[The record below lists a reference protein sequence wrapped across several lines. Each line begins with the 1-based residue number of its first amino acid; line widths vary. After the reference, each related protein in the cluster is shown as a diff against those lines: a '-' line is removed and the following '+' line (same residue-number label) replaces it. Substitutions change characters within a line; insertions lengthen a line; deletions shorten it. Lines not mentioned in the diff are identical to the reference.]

1 MPWFLLATIS
11 ALLSAAAAVLQK
23 KSLLQTRALPFAF
36 VLSFVIML
44 LSVVFLAGVDA
55 LDVPPLVLALLVGKS
70 LVGGT
75 AFLCVMMSL
84 EGGQIST
91 VLPLMGLTP
100 AMTAV
105 LSFLLTG
112 ETMTWTEW
120 VGLAV
125 MMTGVYLVEWK
136 PEGRGTWAARVQT
149 VLTERRLIILALLLF
164 AVSSVADKLLVST
177 HKTDPRLVLVYQHVV
192 FCLLFGGM
200 LLLRKVPVG
209 EVVRQA
215 RRQLPLF
222 LVIALVTIGYRYAQ
236 LEATRLAP
244 VALVLAVKR
253 TSIVYASLLG
263 GKIFADDR
271 LGLRLAG
278 AALIVAAGFII
289 LRNVG

>member
-11 ALLSAAAAVLQK
+11 ALLSAGAAVLQK
-23 KSLLQTRALPFAF
+23 KTLLQTRALPFAF
-36 VLSFVIML
+36 VLSVFIML
-44 LSVVFLAGVDA
+44 LSGAFLPGVEV
-55 LDVPPLVLALLVGKS
+55 LDVPPAVLALLVGKS
-70 LVGGT
+70 LIGGT
-75 AFLCVMMSL
+75 AFLCVMISL

-100 AMTAV
+100 AVTAV
-105 LSFLLTG
+105 LSFLITG
-112 ETMTWTEW
+112 ETMATTEW
-120 VGLAV
+120 LGLAV
-125 MMTGVYLVEWK
+125 MMTGVSLVEWT
-136 PEGRGTWAARVQT
+136 PDRTGTWTMRLRT
-149 VLTERRLIILALLLF
+149 VLAKRRLIILALVLF

-177 HKTDPRLVLVYQHVV
+177 HKTDPRVVLVYQHVV
-192 FCLLFGGM
+192 FCLVFGGM
-200 LLLRKVPVG
+200 LLVRRVPPA

-215 RRQLPLF
+215 RHQLPLI

-271 LGLRLAG
+271 LHIRLAG

>member
-11 ALLSAAAAVLQK
+11 ALLSAGAAVLQK
-23 KSLLQTRALPFAF
+23 KSLMQTRALPFAF
-36 VLSFVIML
+36 VLSCFIMIF
-44 LSVVFLAGVDA
+44 SAVFLAGVDVLA
-55 LDVPPLVLALLVGKS
+55 VPPGVLALLVGKS
-70 LVGGT
+70 LIGGT

-100 AMTAV
+100 AVTAV
-105 LSFLLTG
+105 LSFLLIG
-112 ETMTWTEW
+112 ETMAITEW
-120 VGLAV
+120 LGLGV
-125 MMTGVYLVEWK
+125 MMTGIYLLEWTPDRRGSWVE
-136 PEGRGTWAARVQT
+136 RVRT
-149 VLTERRLIILALLLF
+149 ILTERRLIILALVLF
-164 AVSSVADKLLVST
+164 AVSSVADKMLVST

-192 FCLLFGGM
+192 FCALFGGM
-200 LLLRKVPVG
+200 LMVRKVPAG

-215 RRQLPLF
+215 RQQLPLF
-222 LVIALVTIGYRYAQ
+222 LVIAVITIAYRYAQ

-253 TSIVYASLLG
+253 TSILYASLLG

-271 LGLRLAG
+271 LRIRLLGAG
-278 AALIVAAGFII
+278 LIVAAGFII